1 MKKKIESYQGAAGG
15 WGAVKSVAN
24 AVRKQM
30 DIRQD
35 VIAMF
40 DMNKPEGFDCPGC
53 AWPDPKHSA
62 SFDICE
68 NGAKAIAW
76 EVTDKQ
82 VNASFFA
89 ENTVQSLLT
98 WGDHELEAAGRLTQP
113 LKYDA
118 VSDCYKPLSWQQ
130 AFDEIGARLQS
141 YSDPNQVEFY
151 TSGRTSNE
159 AAFLYQLFAREYGS
173 NNFPDCSNMCH
184 EPTSVGLAASIGV
197 GKGTV
202 LLEDFEKCD
211 LVICIGHNP
220 GTNHPR
226 MLTSLRALVKRGA
239 KMIAINPLQERGLER
254 FTAPQNPFEMLTNSE
269 TQLASA
275 YYNVRIGGDMAL
287 LKGMMRLLIERDD
300 AASAAG
306 RPSLLDDE
314 FIQTHTVGFDELRRD
329 VLNSEWKDIERISGL
344 SQTQIAELADAYT
357 AAERTIICYGMG
369 ITQHE
374 HGTQNVQQLVNLLL
388 MKGNIGKPGAGICPL
403 RGHSNVQGDRTV
415 GITEKPSAEFLA
427 RLGERYGFTPPHAPG
442 HAAIA
447 SMQAICTGQARALI
461 CMGGNFALAMP
472 DREASAVPLTQLDL
486 AVHVATKLNRS
497 HLLTA
502 RHSYILPVLGRSEI
516 DMQKSGAQAVTV
528 EDSMSMIHASRG
540 VLKPAG
546 VMLKSECAVVAG
558 IAQATLPQ
566 SVVAWEYLVE
576 DYDRIRNDI
585 EAVLP
590 EFADYNQRI
599 RHPGGFH
606 LINAAAERRW
616 MTPSGKANF
625 ITSKGLLEDPSSAF
639 NSKLVMATVR
649 SHDQYNTTIY
659 GMDDRYRG
667 VFGQRDVVFMSAK
680 QAKICRVKNGE
691 RVNLIA
697 LTPDG
702 KRSSRRMDRL
712 KVVIY
717 PMADRSLV
725 TYFPESNHMLTFDK
739 GSFDPKTMENRE
751 VVDTYKI
758 GIDKAIEAAQKSTP
772 TLLSLMDEGV
782 RFTNGYVAHG
792 VSGPSRA
799 AIMTG
804 RAPARFG
811 VYSNTDAQD
820 GIPLTE
826 TFLPEL
832 FQNHGYYTA
841 AVGKWHLSKISNVPV
856 PEDKQTRDYHDNFT
870 TFSAEEWQP
879 QNRGFDYFMG
889 FHAAGTAYYNSPS
902 LFKNRERVPA
912 KGYISDQ
919 LTDEAIGVVDRAKT
933 LDQPFMLYLAY
944 NAPHLPNDNPAPDQ
958 YQKQFNTGSQ
968 TADNYYASV
977 YSVDQGVKRILEQL
991 KKNGQYDNTII
1002 LFTSDNGAV
1011 IDGPLPLN
1019 GAQKGYKSQTYPG
1032 GTHTPMFMWWKGKL
1046 QPGNY
1051 DKLISAMDFYPT
1063 ALDAADISIPK
1074 DLKLDGVSLLP
1085 WLQDKKQGE
1094 PHKNLTW
1101 ITSYSHWFDEEN
1113 IPFWDNYHKFVRH
1126 QSDDYPHNPNTEDL
1140 SQFSY
1145 TVRNNDYSLVYTV
1158 ENNQLG
1164 LYKLTDLQQKDNLA
1178 AANPQVV
1185 KEMQGVVREFI
1196 DSSQPPLSE
1205 VNQEKFNN
1213 IKKALSEAK

>member
-374 HGTQNVQQLVNLLL
+374 HGTQNVQQLVN
-388 MKGNIGKPGAGICPL
+388 IDFS
-403 RGHSNVQGDRTV
+403 GHSENTFRIIDFSVPPT
-415 GITEKPSAEFLA
+415 A
-427 RLGERYGFTPPHAPG
+427 YG
-442 HAAIA
+442 
-447 SMQAICTGQARALI
+447 
-461 CMGGNFALAMP
+461 
-472 DREASAVPLTQLDL
+472 
-486 AVHVATKLNRS
+486 K
-497 HLLTA
+497 
-502 RHSYILPVLGRSEI
+502 
-516 DMQKSGAQAVTV
+516 
-528 EDSMSMIHASRG
+528 
-540 VLKPAG
+540 
-546 VMLKSECAVVAG
+546 
-558 IAQATLPQ
+558 
-566 SVVAWEYLVE
+566 
-576 DYDRIRNDI
+576 
-585 EAVLP
+585 
-590 EFADYNQRI
+590 
-599 RHPGGFH
+599 
-606 LINAAAERRW
+606 
-616 MTPSGKANF
+616 
-625 ITSKGLLEDPSSAF
+625 
-639 NSKLVMATVR
+639 
-649 SHDQYNTTIY
+649 
-659 GMDDRYRG
+659 
-667 VFGQRDVVFMSAK
+667 FMSTIFM
-680 QAKICRVKNGE
+680 QWVKNDVGE
-691 RVNLIA
+691 IFIRQFESFVSRFLGNGHTSCIFQESCKDNL
-697 LTPDG
+697 
-702 KRSSRRMDRL
+702 
-712 KVVIY
+712 VV
-717 PMADRSLV
+717 
-725 TYFPESNHMLTFDK
+725 ESNGDIYECDHFVY
-739 GSFDPKTMENRE
+739 PQ
-751 VVDTYKI
+751 YKI
-758 GIDKAIEAAQKSTP
+758 GNINKSELKTMNSVQLTAQKKRISAKCQQCAYKPICNGGCPKHRITKVNNETVSYFCEGYKILFSTMVP
-772 TLLSLMDEGV
+772 YMNAMV
-782 RFTNGYVAHG
+782 
-792 VSGPSRA
+792 
-799 AIMTG
+799 
-804 RAPARFG
+804 
-811 VYSNTDAQD
+811 
-820 GIPLTE
+820 
-826 TFLPEL
+826 EL
-832 FQNHGYYTA
+832 A
-841 AVGKWHLSKISNVPV
+841 
-856 PEDKQTRDYHDNFT
+856 
-870 TFSAEEWQP
+870 
-879 QNRGFDYFMG
+879 
-889 FHAAGTAYYNSPS
+889 
-902 LFKNRERVPA
+902 KNRVPLYHIMDVA
-912 KGYISDQ
+912 KQ
-919 LTDEAIGVVDRAKT
+919 
-933 LDQPFMLYLAY
+933 M
-944 NAPHLPNDNPAPDQ
+944 
-958 YQKQFNTGSQ
+958 
-968 TADNYYASV
+968 
-977 YSVDQGVKRILEQL
+977 
-991 KKNGQYDNTII
+991 
-1002 LFTSDNGAV
+1002 
-1011 IDGPLPLN
+1011 
-1019 GAQKGYKSQTYPG
+1019 
-1032 GTHTPMFMWWKGKL
+1032 
-1046 QPGNY
+1046 
-1051 DKLISAMDFYPT
+1051 
-1063 ALDAADISIPK
+1063 
-1074 DLKLDGVSLLP
+1074 
-1085 WLQDKKQGE
+1085 
-1094 PHKNLTW
+1094 
-1101 ITSYSHWFDEEN
+1101 
-1113 IPFWDNYHKFVRH
+1113 
-1126 QSDDYPHNPNTEDL
+1126 
-1140 SQFSY
+1140 
-1145 TVRNNDYSLVYTV
+1145 
-1158 ENNQLG
+1158 ENN
-1164 LYKLTDLQQKDNLA
+1164 
-1178 AANPQVV
+1178 
-1185 KEMQGVVREFI
+1185 
-1196 DSSQPPLSE
+1196 
-1205 VNQEKFNN
+1205 
-1213 IKKALSEAK
+1213 